1 MNNSMKDVR
10 KYYKEEVDRL
20 TGADFMLESLARHC
34 ASSINLIDSIM
45 DKDRF
50 AKNNSAKDTKD
61 LLLSV
66 SNNINKL
73 KHLHK

>member
-1 MNNSMKDVR
+1 MNNSMKDIS
-10 KYYKEEVDRL
+10 KYYKKEADRL
-20 TGADFMLESLARHC
+20 TSSDFMLESLSRHC

-45 DKDRF
+45 DKDKF